1 MDPGDRMIYKPTMQH
16 TGCMNHNLKAE
27 KLSDILERKNKKN
40 SFDRGEISTY
50 KQEDFANE

>member
-16 TGCMNHNLKAE
+16 TGCLNHNLKAE